1 MEDKKT
7 LFLTE
12 LKELLAKYDAEI
24 YDGDGTC
31 VYIEVNGVSLRYS
44 TDELTAISSENVF
57 DYDKISDI

>member
-1 MEDKKT
+1 MEDEKT

-12 LKELLAKYDAEI
+12 LKELLAKYNAVI

-31 VYIEVNGVSLRYS
+31 VYIEVDGESLRYS

-57 DYDKISDI
+57 DYDKDW

>member
-1 MEDKKT
+1 MEDEKSQ
-7 LFLTE
+7 FLTE

-31 VYIEVNGVSLRYS
+31 VYIKVDEDLIRYS
-44 TDELTAISSENVF
+44 TDNLFAISSDNVF

>member
-1 MEDKKT
+1 MEDEKR

-12 LKELLAKYDAEI
+12 LKELLAKYDAAI

-31 VYIEVNGVSLRYS
+31 VYIEVDGESLRYS

-57 DYDKISDI
+57 DYSKN

>member
-1 MEDKKT
+1 MEDERT

-12 LKELLAKYDAEI
+12 LKELLAKYNAVI

-31 VYIEVNGVSLRYS
+31 VYIEVDGESLRCS

-57 DYDKISDI
+57 DYDKDW

>member
-1 MEDKKT
+1 MEDERT

-12 LKELLAKYDAEI
+12 LKELLAKYNAVI

-31 VYIEVNGVSLRYS
+31 VYIEVDGESLRYS

-57 DYDKISDI
+57 DYDKDW